1 MCLSDKSHGP
11 LQLLEVAPLASRTF
25 SGFRATSSSRAV
37 GALVVARERWLLVLL
52 EFQTIPRYFAPETVE
67 TVRHLI

>member
-52 EFQTIPRYFAPETVE
+52 EFQTIPRYFARGTKVTERQTK
-67 TVRHLI
+67 

>member
-52 EFQTIPRYFAPETVE
+52 ELVSDDSALLCSRDKKDKKTD
-67 TVRHLI
+67 